1 MARGPRPIARTTSAP
16 DDQPLGRL
24 LLRGVR
30 EAESMILVA
39 ILVVLDGIG
48 LFTSLHLYPHW
59 WVGVGW
65 WVVLLA
71 VAAAD
76 IAIGARQKF
85 WGRAAWP
92 VGLFVLAVSF
102 MASAALPVDALL
114 TPAQWSFGVVG
125 WFGMLLFTEHRMRHV
140 VAFIV
145 VHIASTAVLLALH
158 GVLLAELVTLATVSV
173 GVGSFQFAL
182 ILAVLVL
189 RGVAENATAVAVAQA
204 AAATRESV
212 AREVH
217 ADRDARYAMLRESA
231 LPLLRG
237 LADGTFAPWRP
248 AVQHRAAVEAARM
261 RRLFSE
267 HGDKATLLA
276 AEVESLVD
284 LVERRGVAVR
294 YAARPLVV
302 EPPPEVRRSLVE
314 AISGVLLVTART
326 ARVTVGGTGSDVT
339 VSVVTDGDVAVAD
352 GDPAGAHA
360 HSPVQTST
368 IVDGGRTWVEAR
380 WLVP

>member
-1 MARGPRPIARTTSAP
+1 M
-16 DDQPLGRL
+16 DDQPLGPL

-30 EAESMILVA
+30 EAESMILMA
-39 ILVVLDGIG
+39 ILVVLDGVG
-48 LFTSLHLYPHW
+48 LLTSLHLYAAW
-59 WVGVGW
+59 WVGVLW
-65 WVVLLA
+65 WAVLLGVA
-71 VAAAD
+71 VAD
-76 IAIGARQKF
+76 IAVGVRQRF

-92 VGLFVLAVSF
+92 LGLFVLAVSYA
-102 MASAALPVDALL
+102 ASSFLPAEALL
-114 TPAQWSFGVVG
+114 TPAHWTYGVVG
-125 WFGMLLFTEHRMRHV
+125 WFGMLLFADHRMRHV
-140 VAFIV
+140 VAFIAL
-145 VHIASTAVLLALH
+145 HIASTAVLLAQH
-158 GVLLAELVTLATVSV
+158 GVLVEKLVVLATVSV

-182 ILAVLVL
+182 VLAVLVL
-189 RGVAENATAVAVAQA
+189 RGVADNATVVAVAQA
-204 AAATRESV
+204 EAATQESV

-217 ADRDARYAMLRESA
+217 ADREARYAALRESA
-231 LPLLRG
+231 LPLLHG
-237 LADGTFAPWRP
+237 LLDGTFAPSRR

-267 HGDKATLLA
+267 HGDEATPLA

-314 AISGVLLVTART
+314 AVSGVLLVTART

-339 VSVVTDGDVAVAD
+339 VSVVTDGDVGSSGSAPP
-352 GDPAGAHA
+352 GAG
-360 HSPVQTST
+360 VQTST
-368 IVDGGRTWVEAR
+368 VVDGGRTWVEAR

>member
-1 MARGPRPIARTTSAP
+1 MADGL
-16 DDQPLGRL
+16 DDQPLGPL

-30 EAESMILVA
+30 EAESMILMA
-39 ILVVLDGIG
+39 ILVVLDGV
-48 LFTSLHLYPHW
+48 SLATTLDRYPHW

-65 WVVLLA
+65 WLVLLA
-71 VAAAD
+71 VGIAD
-76 IAIGARQKF
+76 ILIGVRNRY
-85 WGRAAWP
+85 WGWAAWP
-92 VGLFVLAVSF
+92 AGLLVLAVSYL
-102 MASAALPVDALL
+102 ASAALPPDSLL
-114 TPAQWSFGVVG
+114 TPAHWTFGVVG
-125 WFGMLLFTEHRMRHV
+125 WFGMLLFADRRMRHV

-145 VHIASTAVLLALH
+145 LHVASTAVLLAQQ
-158 GVLLAELVTLATVSV
+158 GLLGQQLVVLATVSI

-182 ILAVLVL
+182 VLAVLVL

-204 AAATRESV
+204 AAATQESV

-217 ADRDARYAMLRESA
+217 TDREARYAMLRERA

-237 LADGTFAPWRP
+237 IADGTFSPSRA

-267 HGDKATLLA
+267 HSDEATPLA

-339 VSVVTDGDVAVAD
+339 VSVVTDGDVAVAE
-352 GDPAGAHA
+352 GDAAGAA
-360 HSPVQTST
+360 GDVRTST
-368 IVDGGRTWVEAR
+368 IVDDGRTWVEAR

>member
-1 MARGPRPIARTTSAP
+1 V
-16 DDQPLGRL
+16 DDQPLGPL

-30 EAESMILVA
+30 EAESMILMA
-39 ILVVLDGIG
+39 ILVVLDGV
-48 LFTSLHLYPHW
+48 SLAFSLDQYAHW
-59 WVGVGW
+59 WVGIVW
-65 WVVLLA
+65 WLLLLA
-71 VAAAD
+71 VGIGD
-76 IAIGARQKF
+76 ILLGVRHRF

-92 VGLFVLAVSF
+92 VGLFVLAVSYA
-102 MASAALPVDALL
+102 ASASLPPDALL
-114 TPAQWSFGVVG
+114 TPAHWTFGVVG
-125 WFGMLLFTEHRMRHV
+125 WFGMLLFADHRMRHV

-145 VHIASTAVLLALH
+145 LHVASTALLLAQS
-158 GVLLAELVTLATVSV
+158 GLLAEKAVTLATVSV

-204 AAATRESV
+204 ERDTQETV
-212 AREVH
+212 ARQVH
-217 ADRDARYAMLRESA
+217 ADREARYAMLRERA

-237 LADGTFAPWRP
+237 IADGTFAPSRP

-267 HGDKATLLA
+267 HADGATPLA

-314 AISGVLLVTART
+314 AVSGVLLVTART

-339 VSVVTDGDVAVAD
+339 VSVVTDGDVAVAGGD
-352 GDPAGAHA
+352 GPEEPDGATGA
-360 HSPVQTST
+360 VRTST
-368 IVDGGRTWVEAR
+368 VVDGGRTWVEAR
-380 WLVP
+380 WVIP